1 MLIIL
6 NILINLAIIFFMY
19 HYLKWNLGKN
29 KGSSDLGNFEEETEK
44 LIIEINRT
52 TERNLQLIES
62 KIRQIKSVI
71 DDAERVVSVINREK
85 SGSRQEE
92 AVLKKLENR
101 SFFENVEKIRKEN
114 DFTELTEPVI
124 KINLSRN
131 NTTEKK
137 EKASAADE
145 ETLESGDIRDRAI
158 TMYRNGI
165 NIELI
170 SRNLNIPTG
179 EIELMISLDKAGRE

>member
-6 NILINLAIIFFMY
+6 NILINLAMIFLMY
-19 HYLKWNLGKN
+19 HYLKWSLGKN
-29 KGSSDLGNFEEETEK
+29 KGSSELENFEEETEK

-52 TERNLQLIES
+52 TERNLQLLES
-62 KIRQIKSVI
+62 KITQIKSVI
-71 DDAERVVSVINREK
+71 DDADKVVSVINREK
-85 SGSRQEE
+85 SGSRQEA

-101 SFFENVEKIRKEN
+101 SFFENVEKTKKAN
-114 DFTELTEPVI
+114 NFTEIPEPVI

-131 NTTEKK
+131 NKTE
-137 EKASAADE
+137 ESVVVDE
-145 ETLESGDIRDRAI
+145 ILESGDIRDRAI

-170 SRNLNIPTG
+170 SRNLSIPTG
-179 EIELMISLDKAGRE
+179 EIELMISLDNAGKE